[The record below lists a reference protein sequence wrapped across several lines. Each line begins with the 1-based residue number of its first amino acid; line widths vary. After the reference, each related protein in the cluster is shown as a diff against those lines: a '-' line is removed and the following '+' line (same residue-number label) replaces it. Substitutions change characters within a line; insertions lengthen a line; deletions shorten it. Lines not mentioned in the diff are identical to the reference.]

1 MLGNTIILNIV
12 LGGWGFT
19 GRGGFWRR
27 ARYPRNCTSGRVRRR
42 DGLGESQQLADHASP
57 YNMSVWRKR
66 VLEGNVTYTVKQSY
80 IKASAAGVMFM
91 ETSSGIGGA

>member
-1 MLGNTIILNIV
+1 MLGNMGLNMM

-42 DGLGESQQLADHASP
+42 DGSGESQQLVDHASP
-57 YNMSVWRKR
+57 YNRSVWRKWFQKAIS
-66 VLEGNVTYTVKQSY
+66 TYTVKQSY
-80 IKASAAGVMFM
+80 MKARAAGVMFM